1 MESDQCKDL
10 GVVADQYDAVIC
22 VGVFTAG
29 HVKGKGLDDVVHV
42 VKPGGLACFGVN
54 GNVADDSQYE
64 FHEKTSQLSE
74 DGKWKLIS
82 KYYEPQYFKEGI
94 AWFYVYQI
102 L

>member
-1 MESDQCKDL
+1 MGSDQCKDL
-10 GVVADQYDAVIC
+10 GVAADQYDAVIC

-42 VKPGGLACFGVN
+42 VKPGGLASIGVN
-54 GNVADDSQYE
+54 GNAADDPRYQY
-64 FHEKTSQLSE
+64 HEKMNQLTVE
-74 DGKWKLIS
+74 GKWKLIS
-82 KYYEPQYFKEGI
+82 KYYEQHYLKEGS